1 MCVCPFSRICSFAIF
16 FMIFGKIFSLKMS
29 SFIFWWYKVPV
40 LLYLKLMTL
49 SFIICH
55 QNYVCFCTWA
65 AKSLKGTHLNCKLT
79 KLIVLVTDLW
89 QYGGLWK
96 SKSLKSVQK
105 RWFLEYGWLLSSLH
119 PHGLF
124 IFNCYLQ
131 FPVDLTLKCALKL
144 GPKMSGSTKLPSLLL
159 QTYACVF
166 WFQLYSFLFATH

>member
-1 MCVCPFSRICSFAIF
+1 MIKFYLALEYHKTSRNDKADHKSSREFSHLYVYVHSAEFAPLPFF

-105 RWFLEYGWLLSSLH
+105 RWFLEYG
-119 PHGLF
+119 
-124 IFNCYLQ
+124 
-131 FPVDLTLKCALKL
+131 
-144 GPKMSGSTKLPSLLL
+144 
-159 QTYACVF
+159 
-166 WFQLYSFLFATH
+166 